1 MNTPYSPGAEAP
13 IPTNGPAGNA
23 APAGDLA
30 TQQMAAIN
38 ELTRRM
44 GGMGNDQYDQRIRL
58 GEAVHNEISAGG
70 SGWGALGGNPDTLV
84 AEAQVRQIEADRG
97 DANPAG
103 TTPASEYTALRP
115 EIFTGAGEAMAFG
128 SVMSTTGLDV
138 RVVQSLVSDVA
149 GDKRVSDAIGRG
161 EAGVEA
167 RLREVREFFERQ
179 TGGMEDLRLAVAFGE
194 HLVAKDA
201 KLAPAWNAAMLSEN
215 ALFSMAAEAR
225 RLGFTAPAR

>member
-1 MNTPYSPGAEAP
+1 MSNAPFYSPGGGEAP
-13 IPTNGPAGNA
+13 QSAANLAPSTPNA
-23 APAGDLA
+23 DQLSAM
-30 TQQMAAIN
+30 T

-44 GGMGNDQYDQRIRL
+44 SELDNTRYDERIRL
-58 GEAVHNEISAGG
+58 GEAVHAEISRGG
-70 SGWGALGGNPDTLV
+70 TGWDALNNGNPAKLV
-84 AEAQVRQIEADRG
+84 AEAEARALSDERG
-97 DANPAG
+97 DAKPAG
-103 TTPASEYTALRP
+103 ATPPADYTAIHGEVFAP
-115 EIFTGAGEAMAFG
+115 DEAMAFG

-138 RVVQSLVSDVA
+138 RVVQSLISDVA

-194 HLVAKDA
+194 HLVAKDG
-201 KLAPAWNAAMLSEN
+201 KLAAAWNAAMLSEN